1 MSSKSSSASAV
12 SVLRALAQAGP
23 ALPRHEG
30 GSGHEGPG
38 YEGRSGLEDAA
49 RAVVDSEGRIAFASP
64 EFCRIFGF
72 SLADLSGQSFDRL
85 FRIGWPDLEAFDSAN
100 SAGAAGEAVA
110 GVRALFR
117 RDALPDA
124 SGLGDAS
131 GISAAEGIS
140 GPAARQALF
149 DLTWMTGADGR
160 RYLVIS
166 AAESVEESAKKSGKE
181 SGKIGVRSEPE
192 SLRAPSPGV
201 ISPDVLPSPA
211 LAARAGSSEE
221 AALLERTRR
230 QLSEAESIG
239 HMGHWRWA
247 VGTQGVEWSDGMYR
261 IFGLSRDGFTPT
273 LDSVN
278 ALLHRRDA
286 GRLVQVF
293 QRAIIEKNDYDLDF
307 RVMRPDGEAR
317 HVRCEGRCEKDAE
330 GEVIALFGIM
340 QDVTDRMTH
349 EKQLRDALNA
359 AERAYAAKSQFLATM
374 SHELRT
380 PLNAIIGFSEIMQK
394 QILGPIGTPRYL
406 EYIEGIRQS
415 GAHLL
420 DLIGDILDMSRIEAG
435 KYTLDIEPL
444 ALASVLDL
452 CVRMMAG
459 KAQEAGVSLTLEPLA
474 QEEMSIRADRRALTQ
489 IVLNL
494 LSNAVKFT
502 PRGGKVV
509 LCAEAAEKGFVVI
522 RVADT
527 GCGIP
532 AHKLRTVTR
541 PFEQAHDNL
550 YERKQEGSGL
560 GLAITR
566 ELAELH
572 GGSLRIDSEV
582 GVGTRVSVRL
592 PVCAARKRT

>member
-1 MSSKSSSASAV
+1 MSSKSSSASAA
-12 SVLRALAQAGP
+12 SVLRVPAQTRPSAPDHQG
-23 ALPRHEG
+23 A
-30 GSGHEGPG
+30 
-38 YEGRSGLEDAA
+38 GRSGAEDTA

-64 EFCRIFGF
+64 EFCRIFDF
-72 SLADLSGQSFDRL
+72 SLAELSGQNFDRM
-85 FRIGWPDLEAFDSAN
+85 FRIGWPAQEAFPSAESADSADFHDAAGN
-100 SAGAAGEAVA
+100 AAETLGKTGAGA
-110 GVRALFR
+110 RALFR
-117 RDALPDA
+117 RVPMSDA
-124 SGLGDAS
+124 SGSDAP
-131 GISAAEGIS
+131 GLSATEGVS

-160 RYLVIS
+160 RFLVIS
-166 AAESVEESAKKSGKE
+166 AAEPTEKTEKAGA
-181 SGKIGVRSEPE
+181 RPEPE
-192 SLRAPSPGV
+192 NLLAPSPV
-201 ISPDVLPSPA
+201 PAAPSG
-211 LAARAGSSEE
+211 LTARTGEKD

-330 GEVIALFGIM
+330 GEVVALFGIM

-459 KAQEAGVSLTLEPLA
+459 KAQEAGISLTLEPLA

-522 RVADT
+522 RVTDT

-572 GGSLRIDSEV
+572 GGTLRIDSEV

-592 PVCAARKRT
+592 PVYAARKRI